1 MIRYY
6 MMYGNSM
13 IKSENDPYTHEVLRV
28 SKKGDVM
35 DHRNDK
41 GLFLFLQESSLRTLL
56 ISGDVGTG
64 KTHRVLRALEKT
76 EKTHTIVTSHIDIHS
91 VCQSIHIEATLEKGR
106 VVERAHQ
113 WDAYDI
119 LLCEGL
125 EHFDRSTWLWILHE
139 QTRRYH
145 EEKPLQ
151 IIATYTGT
159 DELSRWAADMDIWIP
174 LEEPTEAHRMDVLK
188 NRMSDASSE
197 FGQISN
203 HCILQQAWCRQKI
216 MVHDSIYTY
225 ISTIVQHFGISFMGM
240 EYILLKAAIGLGKQ
254 RGHRFVE
261 PNDVEDVIP
270 WTIPQKIMDSTH
282 TDDFQMDGQNDMV
295 PSNYESLPQDGAQC
309 EHARKHTENEEDDLD
324 REYTPI
330 QAAENIQSHEGYHEN
345 SSGRTDGLD
354 GNEVHLSEQE
364 KGEENQQQT
373 LDVLGASSVEEQGGQ
388 EQEKGPSCRGKSL
401 ALSQEC
407 VFQVEQL
414 YHMLQPIQK
423 DVARSVATKGVG
435 PTHYRYGREGI
446 SIAWIPTCI
455 EAIRR
460 KREVP
465 IQLTL
470 QDLRYYFYKKKPH
483 EAVYL
488 VVDASGSM
496 GRRKSVWQTKKLLS
510 QLVHMIYVKRQYVS
524 LIIFQKGG
532 AQCLVPL
539 TNHVETILRALETA
553 HTGGRTPFLKGL
565 EEAVLHIEI
574 DQLHIENVKAELILV
589 TDGKVT
595 AQALQGLD
603 AIGVWLAEH
612 HVKTTVVD
620 TDTDF
625 IHLNRSETIATI
637 LGARY
642 VKAEHVI

>member
-13 IKSENDPYTHEVLRV
+13 IKSENALYIRKVLQV

-91 VCQSIHIEATLEKGR
+91 VCQSIHIEATLEKGC

-145 EEKPLQ
+145 EGKPLQ

-282 TDDFQMDGQNDMV
+282 TDDFQMDGQNDTV
-295 PSNYESLPQDGAQC
+295 PLNHESPPQDGVQC
-309 EHARKHTENEEDDLD
+309 EHARKHTENEEDGLD

-388 EQEKGPSCRGKSL
+388 EQEKGPSCRGESL

-435 PTHYRYGREGI
+435 PTHYRYGREGT

-496 GRRKSVWQTKKLLS
+496 GRRKSAWQTKKLLS

-539 TNHVETILRALETA
+539 TNHVEIILRALETA

-574 DQLHIENVKAELILV
+574 DQLHIESMKAELILV

-595 AQALQGLD
+595 AQALEGLD

-612 HVKTTVVD
+612 HVETTVVD

>member
-1 MIRYY
+1 
-6 MMYGNSM
+6 M
-13 IKSENDPYTHEVLRV
+13 IKSENDPDIVKLLQV
-28 SKKGDVM
+28 SKKGNVM
-35 DHRNDK
+35 DYRSDS
-41 GLFLFLQESSLRTLL
+41 GILLFLQESSLRTLL

-76 EKTHTIVTSHIDIHS
+76 EKTHTVVTSHIDIHS

-119 LLCEGL
+119 LLCDEL

-139 QTRRYH
+139 QTRRYD
-145 EEKPLQ
+145 EGKPLQ

-159 DELSRWAADMDIWIP
+159 DELSRWAVDMDIWIP
-174 LEEPTEAHRMDVLK
+174 LEEPTEDHRMDVLK
-188 NRMSDASSE
+188 NTMSDESSA
-197 FGQISN
+197 FSPTSI
-203 HCILQQAWCRQKI
+203 HCILPQEWNRQKI

-225 ISTIVQHFGISFMGM
+225 IGTIVQHFGISFMGM

-261 PNDVEDVIP
+261 PNDVENIIP
-270 WTIPQKIMDSTH
+270 WTIPQKIIDSTH
-282 TDDFQMDGQNDMV
+282 TDDVQMDGQKDKGQGNHQ
-295 PSNYESLPQDGAQC
+295 SPQQEKVQC
-309 EHARKHTENEEDDLD
+309 EHGTKHNKDEADDLD
-324 REYTPI
+324 RECTSI
-330 QAAENIQSHEGYHEN
+330 QMSENIQSHEVYHEN

-354 GNEVHLSEQE
+354 GNDVHLSEQE
-364 KGEENQQQT
+364 RGEENQQQT

-388 EQEKGPSCRGKSL
+388 EQEEGTSCRGESL

-435 PTHYRYGREGI
+435 PTHYRYGRQGT
-446 SIAWIPTCI
+446 SIAWVPTCI

-465 IQLTL
+465 IRLTL

-539 TNHVETILRALETA
+539 TNHVETIVRALEMA

-603 AIGVWLAEH
+603 AIEVWLAEH
-612 HVKTTVVD
+612 HVETTVVD

-625 IHLNRSETIATI
+625 IRLNRSETIATI
-637 LGARY
+637 LGAHY
-642 VKAEHVI
+642 VRAEDVT

>member
-1 MIRYY
+1 
-6 MMYGNSM
+6 M
-13 IKSENDPYTHEVLRV
+13 IKSENDPDVVKLLQV
-28 SKKGDVM
+28 SKKGNVM
-35 DHRNDK
+35 DYRSDS
-41 GLFLFLQESSLRTLL
+41 GIRLFLQESSLRTLL

-119 LLCEGL
+119 LLCDGL

-139 QTRRYH
+139 QTRRYD
-145 EEKPLQ
+145 EGKPLQ

-159 DELSRWAADMDIWIP
+159 DEISRWAVDMDIWIP
-174 LEEPTEAHRMDVLK
+174 LEEPTEDHRMDVLK
-188 NRMSDASSE
+188 NTMSDESSA
-197 FGQISN
+197 FSPTSS
-203 HCILQQAWCRQKI
+203 HCILQQEWCRQKI

-261 PNDVEDVIP
+261 PNDVEDIIP
-270 WTIPQKIMDSTH
+270 WTIPQKIIDSTH
-282 TDDFQMDGQNDMV
+282 TDDVQMDGQKGTGQENHQ
-295 PSNYESLPQDGAQC
+295 SPQQEKEQC
-309 EHARKHTENEEDDLD
+309 EHGTNHTKAEEDDLD
-324 REYTPI
+324 RENASI
-330 QAAENIQSHEGYHEN
+330 QVSEHIQSHGAYCEN
-345 SSGRTDGLD
+345 SSDRTDALD
-354 GNEVHLSEQE
+354 GNDVDLGKQE
-364 KGEENQQQT
+364 KREENQQKT
-373 LDVLGASSVEEQGGQ
+373 LHVLYASSVEERDNQ
-388 EQEKGPSCRGKSL
+388 EQEEGSPCREESL
-401 ALSQEC
+401 ALSQKC
-407 VFQVEQL
+407 VSQVDQL

-423 DVARSVATKGVG
+423 DMAVSVATKGLG
-435 PTHYRYGREGI
+435 PTHYRYGRQGT
-446 SIAWIPTCI
+446 SIAWIPTLS

-460 KREVP
+460 KSELP
-465 IQLTL
+465 IQLRL
-470 QDLRYYFYKKKPH
+470 QDLRYSFHKKKWN

-496 GRRKSVWQTKKLLS
+496 GRRKNVWRTKKLLS

-532 AQCLVPL
+532 AQCLMPL
-539 TNHVETILRALETA
+539 TNHVETIVRVLETA

-574 DQLHIENVKAELILV
+574 DRLHIENVKAQLVLV

-612 HVKTTVVD
+612 HVETTVVD

-637 LGARY
+637 LGAHY
-642 VKAEHVI
+642 VRAEDVT